1 MSDTDNATLNA
12 PLVFSTCPEEYHHIQ
27 LKIDGP
33 IARIILNIQEDHPA
47 RPGYKLKLNS
57 YDIGVDIELADAVNR
72 LRFEHPEVSV
82 VCIESALDTIFCAGA
97 NIFML
102 GQSSHSHKVNFCR
115 YTNETRIN
123 IEEATQHSN
132 QFYVAALNGISSGGG
147 YELALACEE
156 IHLIDDHKSAVS
168 LPEVPF
174 LGVLPGT
181 GGLTRLVDKRKVR
194 RDLSDIFCTTAE
206 GVKGKKAVK
215 WKLVDFVHPSS
226 KFEAKITERLTEL
239 AGDGNQAKGITLN
252 RIEASVS
259 GNQYRYTYVTL
270 EMDPQTRLASI
281 TIKGPSAED
290 ASIPDDPTTLGSEW
304 YALQVWRELLDAIYQ
319 LRFNNETI
327 GVVSIHTEGS
337 IEHVLALDDAL
348 QAHKSHWFIR
358 EVLLQQGR
366 VLKALDVTA
375 KSLFTLVTPD
385 SCFAGSFLEIAL
397 ASDRIYM
404 LEDSD
409 TTRLCVHAVNAD
421 AFKMPHGLTRLQNR
435 FYQDDASIKTVLG
448 KQGTLLDAEEASDL
462 GLVTDIFDEIDWD
475 DEIRVLLEERAS
487 LSPDALTGLEAN
499 LRFVG
504 PETCDSRIFGR
515 LSAWQNWIFT
525 RPNATGEE
533 GALTSYGK
541 AKNAVFNWSR
551 V

>member
-1 MSDTDNATLNA
+1 MSDTENATLQT
-12 PLVFSTCPEEYHHIQ
+12 PLVFSTCPDEYHHLQ

-33 IARIILNIQEDHPA
+33 IASITLNIQENHPA

-72 LRFEHPEVSV
+72 MRFEHPEVSV
-82 VCIESALDTIFCAGA
+82 VCIESALDAVFCAGA

-123 IEEATQHSN
+123 IEEATQKSN
-132 QFYVAALNGISSGGG
+132 QFYVAAVNGISSGGG

-156 IHLIDDHKSAVS
+156 IHLVDDRKSAVS
-168 LPEVPF
+168 LPEVPY

-194 RDLSDIFCTTAE
+194 RDHSDVFCTVAE
-206 GVKGKKAVK
+206 GVRGQKAVD
-215 WKLVDFVHPSS
+215 WKLVDFIHSS
-226 KFEAKITERLTEL
+226 STFEEKVNQRLVGL
-239 AGDGNQAKGITLN
+239 AGNGNDAKGIQLTK
-252 RIEASVS
+252 IEASVT
-259 GNQYRYTYVTL
+259 GNQHRYKYVTL
-270 EMDPQTRLASI
+270 EMDSETRQASI
-281 TIKGPSAED
+281 TLEGPSAED
-290 ASIPDDPTTLGSEW
+290 ANIPDDPTALGSDW

-319 LRFNNETI
+319 LRFNNVNI
-327 GVVSIHTEGS
+327 GVVSIHTKGS
-337 IEHVLALDDAL
+337 NEHVLALDSAL
-348 QAHKSHWFIR
+348 QANKGHWFIR

-375 KSLFTLVTPD
+375 KSLFSLVTPD

-397 ASDRIYM
+397 ASDRVYM
-404 LEDSD
+404 LADSE
-409 TTRLCVHAVNAD
+409 TTRIAVHAVNEKE
-421 AFKMPHGLTRLQNR
+421 FKMPHGLTRLENR
-435 FYQDDASIKTVLG
+435 FYQDDVTIQTVLG
-448 KQGTLLDAEEASDL
+448 KQGALLGAEEALEL
-462 GLVTDIFDEIDWD
+462 GLVTEIFDDIDWD
-475 DEIRVLLEERAS
+475 DEVRIIIEERAS

-525 RPNATGEE
+525 RPNATGEQ

-541 AKNAVFNWSR
+541 AKNAVFDWSR